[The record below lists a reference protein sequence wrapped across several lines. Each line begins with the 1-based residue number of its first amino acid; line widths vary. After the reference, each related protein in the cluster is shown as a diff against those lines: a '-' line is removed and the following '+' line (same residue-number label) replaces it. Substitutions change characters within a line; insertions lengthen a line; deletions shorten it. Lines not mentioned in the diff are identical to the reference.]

1 MVFKFRLLSH
11 EIKDF
16 VRDIEIRSNQTF
28 YDFHKAIQDDLNYD
42 SAQIASFYQTNQ
54 LWEKEKEFTLFDMS
68 DVPNNI
74 TVAMDRARLRDFVK
88 DPKQRLI
95 YIFDF
100 FNARG
105 LNIEL
110 IDTQEEVR
118 YFDYPAVVFSKGA
131 SPQQILFGNKDLG
144 SIVGDV
150 NSAFNFQDQYD
161 EGAKEGLPGEIDT
174 NEDEG
179 VSDEVSGE
187 VSEFDDDDDDSSEFI
202 DEGDENSRE

>member
-11 EIKDF
+11 EVKDF

-42 SAQIASFYQTNQ
+42 SAQIASFYLTNQ

-68 DVPNNI
+68 DVPNNVTI
-74 TVAMDRARLRDFVK
+74 AMDRARLRDFIK

-100 FNARG
+100 FNERG

-110 IDTQEEVR
+110 VDTQEEVK
-118 YFDYPAVVFSKGA
+118 YFDYPAVIFSKGSA
-131 SPQQILFGNKDLG
+131 PQQILFGSKDIG
-144 SIVGDV
+144 GDV
-150 NSAFNFQDQYD
+150 SSAFNFADQYD
-161 EGAKEGLPGEIDT
+161 EGAKDTLPGELDT

-179 VSDEVSGE
+179 SMEGDS
-187 VSEFDDDDDDSSEFI
+187 SEFDDDDPSEFM
-202 DEGDENSRE
+202 DEADDNS

>member
-28 YDFHKAIQDDLNYD
+28 YDFHKVIQDDLNYD

-68 DVPNNI
+68 DVPNNT
-74 TVAMDRARLRDFVK
+74 TVAMDRARLRDYVK

-100 FNARG
+100 FNERG

-110 IDTQEEVR
+110 VDTQEEVR
-118 YFDYPAVVFSKGA
+118 YFDYPAVVFSKGSA
-131 SPQQILFGNKDLG
+131 PQQILFGNKDLG
-144 SIVGDV
+144 SILGDD
-150 NSAFNFQDQYD
+150 NAAFNFADQYD
-161 EGAKEGLPGEIDT
+161 EGAKEGLPGELDT
-174 NEDEG
+174 NEGE
-179 VSDEVSGE
+179 EFSGE
-187 VSEFDDDDDDSSEFI
+187 EPSEFDDDEDPSEFI
-202 DEGDENSRE
+202 DEGDDNSRE